1 MTSTKVD
8 SKVDSGALKTIVP
21 VEGEP
26 TRFWVPSESEPDGP
40 PWLVDLD
47 DGGLARCS
55 CQIVHNRTES
65 RSECR
70 HIRAVKLHVFLP

>member
-1 MTSTKVD
+1 MTLT
-8 SKVDSGALKTIVP
+8 LPTITP

-47 DGGLARCS
+47 YNGKACCS

-65 RSECR
+65 AAECK
-70 HIRAVKLHVFLP
+70 HIRAVKYLVFKP